1 MDDVMLSD
9 LISNFVRSALTKIK
23 WHTKIKCFIFRT
35 ETDMEEEEQQH
46 RRCTG
51 TGELSHHDIKVIMGR
66 LGLLGAREGVVDVDG
81 GGGGGECRLVE
92 QVDALLEEKKAS
104 LEELKEAFC
113 VFDRNEDGFIS
124 PGELWC
130 VMRRLGLREGLK
142 LEDCERMIRAF
153 DDDGDGRISFTEF
166 TRLLENALAKC
177 QTTEEICTRGS
188 RGAGKGGHSLRRCSV
203 DIYLSMPESNEP
215 HPY

>member
-9 LISNFVRSALTKIK
+9 LISNFVRSVLTKIK
-23 WHTKIKCFIFRT
+23 CHTKIKCFIVRT

-51 TGELSHHDIKVIMGR
+51 TEELSHHDIEVIMGR
-66 LGLLGAREGVVDVDG
+66 LGLLGPREEAVDVD
-81 GGGGGECRLVE
+81 GGGGECRLVE
-92 QVDALLEEKKAS
+92 EVDALLEEKKAS
-104 LEELKEAFC
+104 LDELKEAFC

-130 VMRRLGLREGLK
+130 VMRRLGLQEGLK

-153 DDDGDGRISFTEF
+153 DVDGDGRISFSEF
-166 TRLLENALAKC
+166 TRLLENAL
-177 QTTEEICTRGS
+177 
-188 RGAGKGGHSLRRCSV
+188 
-203 DIYLSMPESNEP
+203 
-215 HPY
+215 